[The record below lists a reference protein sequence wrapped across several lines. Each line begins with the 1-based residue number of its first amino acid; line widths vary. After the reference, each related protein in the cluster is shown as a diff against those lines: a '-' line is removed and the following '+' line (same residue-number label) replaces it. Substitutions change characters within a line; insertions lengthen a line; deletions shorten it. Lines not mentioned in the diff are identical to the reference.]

1 MNITIDLMKEEELSE
16 VMEIENKSFSAP
28 WSLKTF
34 LYELKDNPYSL
45 YLTAHQGS
53 NIIGYAGGWSIGD
66 RFHITNL
73 AVDENYRKKGV
84 ATALTEEIIKRA
96 RKKGISILTLEVR
109 VSNRPAINLYK
120 KMGFYKKEFFSGY
133 YTNNNE
139 DALLMRKELA
149 NEQRYDKD
157 SGYRNFL

>member
-1 MNITIDLMKEEELSE
+1 MNIIIDLMKEEDLSE
-16 VMEIENKSFSAP
+16 VMKIENKSFYAP

-45 YLTAHQGS
+45 YLTAYQDS
-53 NIIGYAGGWSIGD
+53 NLIGYAGGWLLTD

-73 AVDENYRKKGV
+73 AVDEDYRKKGV

-96 RKKGISILTLEVR
+96 GKRGISFITLEVR
-109 VSNRPAINLYK
+109 VSNRTAINLYRK
-120 KMGFYKKEFFSGY
+120 LGFYKKDFFRGY

-139 DALLMRKELA
+139 DALLMRKELD
-149 NEQRYDKD
+149 NEQRHDKD
-157 SGYRNFL
+157 SGHRNFL